1 MLLILRNRCLLEF
14 KLGVLGIRD
23 HPRLPAF
30 MRGLRVLQG
39 RLCKAV
45 SAEVL
50 GQHTLF
56 GRQVPSDR
64 MLACVVL
71 ACLLAGPAVA
81 ADDPAKPPH
90 GLPQL
95 LENHPTLR
103 AVHDPTPDG
112 FVHCE
117 GFITGV
123 VTALQNEQ
131 IRRARVCIP
140 KGALYRTRKTHC
152 AGETGKNLAWCL
164 EPGSNRYA
172 PFRKGGGF

>member
-1 MLLILRNRCLLEF
+1 MMKCSS
-14 KLGVLGIRD
+14 G
-23 HPRLPAF
+23 
-30 MRGLRVLQG
+30 
-39 RLCKAV
+39 
-45 SAEVL
+45 
-50 GQHTLF
+50 
-56 GRQVPSDR
+56 R
-64 MLACVVL
+64 MLACAVL

-81 ADDPAKPPH
+81 ADDPAMPPMVC
-90 GLPQL
+90 PSFWKTIQL
-95 LENHPTLR
+95 YELCTTQHQT
-103 AVHDPTPDG
+103 D

-117 GFITGV
+117 GFIAGV

-172 PFRKGGGF
+172 PFREGGGF